1 MIGIY
6 VNNVTVRLSVCL
18 LLTFFPYKTPNKCYT
33 HISDR
38 FSICGKPPAYK
49 CTKHIK
55 LMCLII
61 FIFLCNIRN
70 LQSMT
75 DKVAPRL

>member
-55 LMCLII
+55 LMCHLA
-61 FIFLCNIRN
+61 
-70 LQSMT
+70 
-75 DKVAPRL
+75 DKSSKKNCFWRKPGDKHR